1 MAISAVK
8 PRRRPSTR
16 TIDELDATISRC
28 GDVLGW
34 PIAINAEG
42 VFLPASHDIVGLTVP
57 AGLGGEVNTEI
68 IRREIRVPIIAVPG
82 GPSRWVFLVQ
92 PPTSLP
98 GLPVSVGLMSG
109 TARIPLPPTEIGNEP
124 VRWICEPS
132 DIYRVAVPTFNQV
145 LQVIRYTVNPRP
157 I

>member
-8 PRRRPSTR
+8 PQRPSTR
-16 TIDELDATISRC
+16 TIAELDATISRC
-28 GDVLGW
+28 ADLLSW

-68 IRREIRVPIIAVPG
+68 VRREIHAPIVAVPG
-82 GPSRWVFLVQ
+82 KPCRWVFLVQ

-109 TARIPLPPTEIGNEP
+109 NARIPLPPTEIGDEP

-132 DIYRVAVPTFNQV
+132 DTYRVVVPTFNQV
-145 LQVIRYTVNPRP
+145 LQAIRYIVNPRP